1 MPSKPLAHNWHVRA
15 RRALEKRKAIA
26 RKREMTSL
34 KFWSR
39 RQESNPQPTDYKS
52 VALPLSHTGDERVNG
67 RPSPSMPFRV
77 GPLYDNVPV

>member
-39 RQESNPQPTDYKS
+39 
-52 VALPLSHTGDERVNG
+52 
-67 RPSPSMPFRV
+67 
-77 GPLYDNVPV
+77 